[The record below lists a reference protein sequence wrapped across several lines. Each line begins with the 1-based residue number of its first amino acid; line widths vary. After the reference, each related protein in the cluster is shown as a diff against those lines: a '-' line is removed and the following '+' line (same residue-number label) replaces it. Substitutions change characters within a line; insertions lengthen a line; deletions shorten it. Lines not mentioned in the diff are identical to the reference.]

1 MAMNEIVYKLTDR
14 GIAYR
19 VTPYSVCYEARK
31 NLVISFENANYDNLV
46 VTIRVKNALQIRQI
60 KPDENGRFNIPDLYF
75 LPNTTILL
83 DLSALDETDRLIKT
97 WSLEP
102 LKIVKFYDKQ
112 EEVLTS
118 LQDYAFLNNR
128 IKSLEHDNYA
138 LENKVDE
145 LSKQVSELGK
155 MLANLTEVVL

>member
-1 MAMNEIVYKLTDR
+1 MTMNEIVYKLSDK

-19 VTPYSVCYEARK
+19 ATSYNVCYEARK
-31 NLVISFENANYDNLV
+31 NLVISFENANYDNLIL
-46 VTIRVKNALQIRQI
+46 TIRVKNALQIKQI
-60 KPDENGRFNIPDLYF
+60 KPDENGRFIIPNLYF

-83 DLSALDETDRLIKT
+83 DLTALDATDKLIKT

-112 EEVLTS
+112 EEILTS
-118 LQDYAFLNNR
+118 LQDYAFLKNR

-138 LENKVDE
+138 LESKIEE
-145 LSKQVSELGK
+145 LTKQVSELGK